1 MSDWQHRTG
10 LSKETRQALA
20 TADRIVAR
28 VKREEA
34 EKREAAA
41 KAAEVLEAEVAL
53 AQLVDL
59 QTSLAAAPWR
69 MQRWR

>member
-1 MSDWQHRTG
+1 MSEWQHRTD

-28 VKREEA
+28 VKSEEA

-41 KAAEVLEAEVAL
+41 KATEVVEAEVAF

-59 QTSLAAAPWR
+59 QISLVAAPWR